1 MMLSLLYLV
10 ANKLAYSGLLLSFM
24 FTGHLSGNSDNAK
37 KTNANTKS
45 TGATAK
51 TTLITSSSLKGIDV
65 SKWQREVDWDQVRD
79 ADVTFAF
86 VKATQDDYRLD
97 PFFARNWAE
106 TKRVGI
112 KRGAYHFFI
121 PAAPVQGQIEMFLST
136 VELEAGDLP
145 PVLDV
150 EVIEKHTSPAD
161 MRKNMRIWL
170 EAVTAHYGVK
180 PIIYTNQNFYR
191 RWLQGHFKD
200 YHFWIARYNTIEPDI
215 HHEDKWLFWQYTDT
229 GRLAGVNAAIDLN
242 YFTGD
247 MNALNLMCLPP
258 KLIPYP
264 EKVILAELE
273 QLPAVKLLASN
284 YEQP

>member
-1 MMLSLLYLV
+1 MMFPLIYLV
-10 ANKLAYSGLLLSFM
+10 AQKLAYSGLLLSVWLG
-24 FTGHLSGNSDNAK
+24 TAVSGNSDNTK
-37 KTNANTKS
+37 NNNANAKN
-45 TGATAK
+45 TGATTK

-65 SKWQREVDWDQVRD
+65 SKWQKEVDWDQVRD
-79 ADVTFAF
+79 AGVSFAF

-97 PFFARNWAE
+97 PYFARNWEE

-121 PAAPVQGQIEMFLST
+121 PAAPVQGQIEMFINT
-136 VELEAGDLP
+136 VELHEGDLP

-150 EVIEKHTSPAD
+150 EVIEKHTSPIE
-161 MRKNMRIWL
+161 MRRNMRIWL

-200 YHFWIARYNTIEPDI
+200 YHFWIARYNTIEPEI

-229 GRLAGVNAAIDLN
+229 GKMAGINAAIDLN
-242 YFTGD
+242 YFAGD
-247 MNALNLMCLPP
+247 MNSLNLMCVPP

-264 EKVILAELE
+264 EKMILAELE
-273 QLPAVKLLASN
+273 QLPAVKLLAN
-284 YEQP
+284 NID

>member
-1 MMLSLLYLV
+1 MMLALLYL
-10 ANKLAYSGLLLSFM
+10 ATQKLAYSSLLLTM
-24 FTGHLSGNSDNAK
+24 LFTGASSGNSDNAK
-37 KTNANTKS
+37 NNGASAKS
-45 TGATAK
+45 TGATTK
-51 TTLITSSSLKGIDV
+51 TTLITSSSLKGVDV
-65 SKWQREVDWDQVRD
+65 SKWQKEVDWDQVRG
-79 ADVTFAF
+79 ADVSFAF

-97 PFFARNWAE
+97 PYFARNWEE

-121 PAAPVQGQIEMFLST
+121 PAAPVQGQIEMFLNT
-136 VELEAGDLP
+136 VTLEAGDLP

-170 EAVTAHYGVK
+170 EAVTKHYGVK

-215 HHEDKWLFWQYTDT
+215 HQEDKWLCWQYTDT
-229 GRLAGVNAAIDLN
+229 GKMPGVNAAIDLN
-242 YFTGD
+242 FFAGD
-247 MNALNLMCLPP
+247 MNTLNLMCVPP
-258 KLIPYP
+258 KLTSYP
-264 EKVILAELE
+264 EKVIIAELE
-273 QLPAVKLLASN
+273 LLPAVRLLAN
-284 YEQP
+284 NID